1 MALSSSNLINHFL
14 LAVDIFLTQI
24 KVDRD
29 KMKLTRFGKSCDNCC
44 KYDEIIVSD

>member
-1 MALSSSNLINHFL
+1 MALSSSNLMNHFL

-29 KMKLTRFGKSCDNCC
+29 KMKLTGFEKSCDNCC
-44 KYDEIIVSD
+44 KYDEIIVSE